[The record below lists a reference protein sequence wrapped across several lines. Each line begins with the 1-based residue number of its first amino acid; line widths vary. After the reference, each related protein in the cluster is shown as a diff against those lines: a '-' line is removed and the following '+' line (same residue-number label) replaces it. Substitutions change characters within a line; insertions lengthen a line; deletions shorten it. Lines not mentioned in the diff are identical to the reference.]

1 MLNEKKTRIIGEY
14 FDGKL
19 WIVTF
24 AFVMIIKKH
33 TKRTKT
39 HP

>member
-1 MLNEKKTRIIGEY
+1 MEKKNKIIGEY
-14 FDGKL
+14 FERKIC
-19 WIVTF
+19 IVTF

-33 TKRTKT
+33 TKWTKT